1 MMKLF
6 KQHFIKHTILIFL
19 VFALQNSYAQTFK
32 ILDKSTNLSVTDY
45 EIFFSE
51 NTYIFGKT
59 TITIVHPEYRT
70 FTIET
75 TTPRKVDT
83 VVFYLTPSTLKMNEV
98 VVSANRFT
106 EKYNDVPRQ
115 IQSISK
121 ANIQFQNRQNT
132 GDLLEQNGNVFLQK
146 SQQGGASPVLRG
158 FESNRVLLVI
168 DGVRMNNAIFRGGHL
183 QNVLRIDQNMLAKT
197 EILFGGGSVIYGSD
211 ALGGVMYFETM
222 KPILNKNISNG
233 YLRYGS
239 VNNES
244 TFHYDANI
252 GFKKWAHLMSVTNSS
267 FGNLRQGTNKNNI
280 EGDSIYQRNYYATR
294 INNRD
299 TMTKNDDPDLQI
311 GTAYSQYDLFYKA
324 LFQQNKNKQHVF
336 NFQLSNSSN
345 VPRYDRL
352 NQWNGKN
359 YKSAEWYYGP
369 ELRTM
374 ANYQFSNNI
383 NHKYAD
389 KYKIIVAYQY
399 IEESRNDRSWQS
411 LQLNK
416 QNEFVH
422 VASINLD
429 AVKTLKQNPNSIHE
443 IRYGLD
449 GQFNDVASNA
459 HSVNI
464 INGIKTNIATRYP
477 DGGSNMVYLAAFVSH
492 SWEIGKKFIISD
504 GLRYNYVSLNSKFN
518 NKTFFPFLENT
529 LTQKN
534 NALNGNLGLVF
545 NPIKNLKL
553 YTNASTAF
561 RAPNLDDVNKV
572 FDSKF
577 GNKAN
582 DGLIIPNATLQPE
595 YTYNY
600 ELGVSTIY
608 KKIKLEA
615 VGYYTQ
621 IQNAIVVKPSQLNGQ
636 DSAFFKGVNTKVFS
650 NINAQQ
656 AYIYGYSMQLSAD
669 LFKSIAVTS
678 SLNYTYG
685 RIVEN
690 GNETPLDHIPPMFG
704 RTAISY
710 FTKKFSAEIS
720 SLYNGW
726 KYIEDFNLNGE
737 DNVAYATPKGS
748 PAWYTLN
755 VKAQYA
761 LGKKGKIQLQSGIDN
776 ITDSQYRVFAS
787 GMSAAGRNIWVCL
800 RVKI

>member
-1 MMKLF
+1 MMKLL
-6 KQHFIKHTILIFL
+6 KQHFIKKLVLIFL
-19 VFALQNSYAQTFK
+19 LFALQNSYAQTFK

-75 TTPRKVDT
+75 TTPRKIDT

-98 VVSANRFT
+98 VVSANKFN
-106 EKYNDVPRQ
+106 EKYNNVPRQ

-121 ANIQFQNRQNT
+121 ANIRFQNSQNT
-132 GDLLEQNGNVFLQK
+132 GDLLLQNGNVFLQK

-183 QNVLRIDQNMLAKT
+183 QNVLRIDQNILSKA

-233 YLRYGS
+233 YLRYSS

-252 GFKKWAHLMSVTNSS
+252 GFKKWAHLISITNSS
-267 FGNLRQGTNKNNI
+267 FGNLRQGTNKNDI

-299 TMTKNDDPDLQI
+299 TMTKNEDPALQI
-311 GTAYSQYDLFYKA
+311 GTDYSQYDLFYKA
-324 LFQQNKNKQHVF
+324 LFQQNKTKQHVF

-352 NQWNGKN
+352 SQWNGKT

-369 ELRTM
+369 ELRTL
-374 ANYQFSNNI
+374 ANYQFSNNL
-383 NHKYAD
+383 NQKYAD

-399 IEESRNDRSWQS
+399 IEESRNDRNWQS
-411 LQLNK
+411 LNLVK
-416 QNEFVH
+416 KNEYVH
-422 VASINLD
+422 VASLNID
-429 AVKTLKQNPNSIHE
+429 AVKTIKQNPNSIHE
-443 IRYGLD
+443 IRYGFD
-449 GQFNDVASNA
+449 AQFNDVTSNA
-459 HSVNI
+459 HSINI
-464 INGIKTNIATRYP
+464 LNGSKTNIPTRYP
-477 DGGSNMVYLAAFVSH
+477 DGGSSMVYMATFVSH
-492 SWEIGKKFIISD
+492 SWEIGKKFIVSD
-504 GLRYNYVSLNSKFN
+504 GLRYNYVSLNATFN
-518 NKTFFPFLENT
+518 DKTFFPFLENS
-529 LTQKN
+529 LYQKN

-577 GNKAN
+577 GNKKD
-582 DGLIIPNATLQPE
+582 DGLIIPNANLQPE

-600 ELGVSTIY
+600 ELGISSIY

-621 IQNAIVVKPSQLNGQ
+621 IQNAIVVKSSQLNGQ
-636 DSAFFKGVNTKVFS
+636 DSAFFNGVNTKVFS
-650 NINAQQ
+650 NKNAQQ
-656 AYIYGYSMQLSAD
+656 AYIYGYSVQLSAD

-690 GNETPLDHIPPMFG
+690 NKETPLDHIPPMFG
-704 RTAISY
+704 RTAVSY
-710 FTKKFSAEIS
+710 FTKRFSAEIS

-726 KYIEDFNLNGE
+726 KYLKDFNLNGE
-737 DNVAYATPKGS
+737 DNAVYATPKGS

-755 VKAQYA
+755 LKAQYA
-761 LGKKGKIQLQSGIDN
+761 LGKKGKIQMQSGIDN
-776 ITDSQYRVFAS
+776 ITDTQYRVFAS
-787 GMSAAGRNIWVCL
+787 GMSAAGRNIWICL

>member
-1 MMKLF
+1 MINYF
-6 KQHFIKHTILIFL
+6 QKHLVLIFL

-32 ILDKSTNLSVTDY
+32 ILDKSTNINVTDY

-70 FTIET
+70 FSIEMT
-75 TTPRKVDT
+75 SPRKKDT

-98 VVSANRFT
+98 VVSANKFT

-132 GDLLEQNGNVFLQK
+132 GDLLEQNGNVFVQK

-158 FESNRVLLVI
+158 FESNRVLLVV

-211 ALGGVMYFETM
+211 AIGGVMYFETM

-252 GFKKWAHLMSVTNSS
+252 GFKKWAHLISITNSS
-267 FGNLRQGTNKNNI
+267 FGDLRQGTNKENVD
-280 EGDSIYQRNYYATR
+280 GDSIYQRNYYATR

-299 TMTKNDDPDLQI
+299 TMTKNSDPALQI
-311 GTAYSQYDLFYKA
+311 GTAYSQYDLMYKA
-324 LFQQNKNKQHVF
+324 LFQQNNTKQHVF
-336 NFQLSNSSN
+336 SFQLSNTNN
-345 VPRYDRL
+345 VPRYDKL
-352 NQWNGKN
+352 NQWNGKT

-374 ANYQFSNNI
+374 TSYQFTNNLKQ
-383 NHKYAD
+383 KYAD
-389 KYKIIVAYQY
+389 KYKLTLAYQY
-399 IEESRNDRSWQS
+399 IEESRNDRNWQS
-411 LQLNK
+411 LYLNK
-416 QNEFVH
+416 RSEFVH
-422 VASINLD
+422 VTSLNLD
-429 AVKTLKQNPNSIHE
+429 GVKTIKQNPNSIHE
-443 IRYGLD
+443 IRYGFD
-449 GQFNDVASNA
+449 GQFNDVTSNA

-464 INGIKTNIATRYP
+464 LNGSKTNIPTRYP
-477 DGGSNMVYLAAFVSH
+477 DGGSNMVYMAAFVSH

-504 GLRYNYVSLNSKFN
+504 GLRYNYVSLNSTFN
-518 NKTFFPFLENT
+518 DKTFFPFLENT

-534 NALNGNLGLVF
+534 NALNGNLGLVY

-577 GNKAN
+577 GNKKD
-582 DGLIIPNATLQPE
+582 DGLIIPNAYLQPE

-600 ELGVSTIY
+600 ELGISTIY

-726 KYIEDFNLNGE
+726 KNIENFNLNGE
-737 DNVAYATPKGS
+737 DNAVYATPKGS

-776 ITDSQYRVFAS
+776 ITDTQYRVFAS